1 MSNLPFLDKTV
12 LVTGAGRGIGR
23 AIALHFADLGAN
35 VIINFVRNEQP
46 AHDVFDQITGLGRQ
60 ALLFRA
66 NVGKLE
72 DIDRLFDSI
81 TTEFG
86 RLDYFI
92 SNAAIGFNRPALAQK
107 PNGWEGTMNV
117 NARSFL
123 FATQKAVPLMEK
135 QGGGAIVAIS
145 SPGAYR
151 VLPEYISV
159 GASKAALDALV
170 RYLAVELAPMNISVN
185 AVSPGMVATD
195 ALKHFSVMSESDLL
209 ERTTQ
214 ITPVGRLA
222 TPEDIAGVVAFLCS
236 PEASMIRGQTI
247 VVDGGFTLLIPR

>member
-1 MSNLPFLDKTV
+1 MPFRDKTV

-23 AIALHFADLGAN
+23 AIALHFAKLGAN
-35 VIINFVRNEQP
+35 VVVNFVRNEQP
-46 AHDVFDQITGLGRQ
+46 AHEVFDQVTALGRR

-72 DIDRLFDSI
+72 DIDRLFESI
-81 TTEFG
+81 ATEFG
-86 RLDYFI
+86 ELDFFI
-92 SNAAIGFNRPALAQK
+92 SNAAIGFNRPAMAQK

-135 QGGGAIVAIS
+135 RGGGAIVAIS

-170 RYLAVELAPMNISVN
+170 RYLAVELAPLNISVN

-195 ALKHFSVMSESDLL
+195 ALKHFSVMSESDLM
-209 ERTTQ
+209 ERTAQT
-214 ITPVGRLA
+214 TPVGRLA
-222 TPEDIAGVVAFLCS
+222 TPSDIAGVVAFLCS
-236 PEASMIRGQTI
+236 PDASMIRGQTI
-247 VVDGGFTLLIPR
+247 VVDGGFTLLTPR